1 MKKIFV
7 AILVALILIFSIFS
21 MNFTILNPVNGVWN
35 ETLSSNYTSN
45 TIRIP
50 GLINNV
56 TIKID
61 SSGMAHIFASNDH
74 DLFFAEGY
82 YQASNRLFQMEMQAL
97 AASGNLSKYLGPSY
111 VGSDNAMR
119 YLGLPYN
126 AYKLEQAY
134 KENEPEYY
142 DLVIAFS
149 NGINAYINST
159 GTPFYFK
166 LAGFSPFPWSPYY
179 TLVWEEYMTLSL
191 TTGIYEPLYSSLFYN
206 KFGFYNSTLIWP
218 YYPYYTDKITVIPGD
233 GTVNGNNLEKQ
244 HINPDYLWSL
254 NWYESWA
261 TGINTTFLKNLTPL
275 IMSALKNISD
285 PMMLPELHAM
295 QESIGSN
302 SWVVTSNHS
311 VNGHPM
317 LANDPH
323 LTLLAPSL
331 WIPLQLNDPNYN
343 VTGWALAG
351 IPGILIGHTQNT
363 SWGLTMS
370 EGNSANIFLEIFKG
384 NNYLYNN
391 TWYPLTYRNYT
402 LQGKEYSIPVTRNGP
417 VLARVGNFG
426 LSLNWTA
433 ATPSYV
439 LIAELKLDSSKN
451 YTDMVNALRYWGYPP
466 QNFALVS
473 KDHAGYIVAGN
484 FPIIRETLPNG
495 EIVSVVGSRSILNG
509 TLPEYTPYGNVPFE
523 YLPQVVDPDVGYA
536 FAPNQATV
544 GRAYPYPFIGGFW
557 DSGGRAY
564 AAYHY
569 LSTHTMMSI
578 DDMKA
583 MQSNLTDFWAMKLVP
598 YIINGLSNM
607 QMDQVE
613 RNALD
618 YLESWNFTTFTDSVG
633 ITIYWYTLSYIYN
646 LSFQKI
652 QDINGLSM
660 LPLPFVNTLIY
671 LASNY
676 PNSPWLNG
684 NFTSLV
690 QESFSK
696 AVSLLESKLGNNV
709 SSWTWGRVHF
719 LLIESITGSSAFS
732 IGPIP
737 FYGDDNTL
745 SVGSVPYTPIVPLPY
760 VTASSSLREIS
771 SPGAGIFLGVFPGG
785 PSDNPL
791 SYYYK
796 NQLNTWISHEYY
808 DLTKWNT
815 EVVITYE

>member
-311 VNGHPM
+311 INGHPM

-569 LSTHTMMSI
+569 LSTHT
-578 DDMKA
+578 
-583 MQSNLTDFWAMKLVP
+583 TD
-598 YIINGLSNM
+598 
-607 QMDQVE
+607 
-613 RNALD
+613 
-618 YLESWNFTTFTDSVG
+618 
-633 ITIYWYTLSYIYN
+633 
-646 LSFQKI
+646 
-652 QDINGLSM
+652 
-660 LPLPFVNTLIY
+660 
-671 LASNY
+671 
-676 PNSPWLNG
+676 
-684 NFTSLV
+684 
-690 QESFSK
+690 
-696 AVSLLESKLGNNV
+696 
-709 SSWTWGRVHF
+709 VH
-719 LLIESITGSSAFS
+719 
-732 IGPIP
+732 
-737 FYGDDNTL
+737 
-745 SVGSVPYTPIVPLPY
+745 
-760 VTASSSLREIS
+760 
-771 SPGAGIFLGVFPGG
+771 
-785 PSDNPL
+785 
-791 SYYYK
+791 
-796 NQLNTWISHEYY
+796 
-808 DLTKWNT
+808 
-815 EVVITYE
+815 